1 MQKRNRCSVAIALL
15 TVAGAA
21 AAGCGSDPSKTNT
34 SKESGVGVLN
44 VTANFYPVQEIAQ
57 AVGGNHVKVATLVP
71 QGQGAHDYELTSQ
84 QLQQAQKSDVVFYL
98 GDGFQT
104 AVEKAVKGLPSS
116 VKSVDLLSD
125 IALLNVT
132 AQLAGVD
139 GTTDGGTLGDGKDP
153 HVWLDPK
160 NVATM
165 AKRIERELAAAD
177 QKHASEYAANATA
190 YIAKL
195 IALGE
200 KMQKGLAHCDSN
212 VIVTSHRAF
221 EYLAKR
227 FGLRQIPIAG
237 ISPDTEPSAKTL
249 EAVAK
254 AAKAEHVKVIY
265 FETNL
270 PSDISKTVADQIG
283 AKTDVL
289 DPIEML
295 SDKQI
300 KAGATYI
307 SVQES
312 NLKTLEQ
319 GLGCH

>member
-1 MQKRNRCSVAIALL
+1 MK
-15 TVAGAA
+15 
-21 AAGCGSDPSKTNT
+21 
-34 SKESGVGVLN
+34 
-44 VTANFYPVQEIAQ
+44 VT
-57 AVGGNHVKVATLVP
+57 TLVP
-71 QGQGAHDYELTSQ
+71 QGQGAHDYELTRQ
-84 QLQQAQKSDVVFYL
+84 QVEQAQKSDVVFYL

-132 AQLAGVD
+132 TQLAGVD
-139 GTTDGGTLGDGKDP
+139 GTTDGETLGDGKDP
-153 HVWLDPK
+153 HVWLDPA

-165 AKRIERELAAAD
+165 ATRIERELALAD
-177 QKHASEYAANATA
+177 PTHVSEYAANAKA
-190 YIAKL
+190 YTTKL
-195 IALGE
+195 SELGDT
-200 KMQKGLAHCDSN
+200 MQKGLAHCDSK

-265 FETNL
+265 FENNL
-270 PSDISKTVADQIG
+270 PTDISKTVADQIG

-289 DPIEML
+289 DPVEML
-295 SDKQI
+295 SDQQI

-312 NLKTLEQ
+312 NLKSLEQ